1 MGRPIADGS
10 AGHPASLPYRTQ
22 SELWLKDQY
31 HPLLM
36 NRTDI
41 ENHLDGR
48 LVWQPT

>member
-1 MGRPIADGS
+1 MGRPIAGGS

-36 NRTDI
+36 DRADI
-41 ENHLDGR
+41 ETHLDER
-48 LVWQPT
+48 LVLQPT

>member
-10 AGHPASLPYRTQ
+10 AGPPASLPYRTQ

-36 NRTDI
+36 DRADI
-41 ENHLDGR
+41 ETHLDGR
-48 LVWQPT
+48 LVLQPT